1 MGPMSERF
9 EMRVDE
15 EMLSRVDKWRDKQ
28 NDAPTRAE
36 AMRRLLEL
44 GLAKSSDEAVN
55 FTDGEKLLFFMMRD
69 LYKHLKVQGEIDAD
83 FISSMIL
90 GGHYWAAKWDLQ
102 HTFNNHQDD
111 PRDVRF
117 VANVLDMWE
126 FIESGYEKL
135 SKKEKD
141 RVEKEAEPFGKHV
154 RFSGFDGNHEPAHI
168 GITRFFVEDMG
179 RWYRFKGREFNSHSP
194 KVATYRR
201 MLGVFE
207 PIRPTLV
214 GVGLS
219 ADQLI
224 QILKPKS
231 G

>member
-9 EMRVDE
+9 EMRLDE
-15 EMLSRVDKWRDKQ
+15 EMLTRVDTWRDKQ
-28 NDAPTRAE
+28 GDAPTRAE

-44 GLAKSSDEAVN
+44 GLAKSGDEAVT

-69 LYKHLKVQGEIDAD
+69 LYKHLKVQGEVNPD

-102 HTFNNHQDD
+102 HTFSNYHDD

-117 VANVLDMWE
+117 VVDVLDMWD
-126 FIESGYEKL
+126 FMESGYEKL
-135 SKKEKD
+135 SKKDKE
-141 RVEKEAEPFGKHV
+141 RVEKEAGPFGKHV
-154 RFSGFDGNHEPAHI
+154 RFPGFDGNNEVAHV
-168 GITRFFVEDMG
+168 GIARFLIEDMN
-179 RWYRFKGREFNSHSP
+179 RWQRFKGRELNSHSR
-194 KVATYRR
+194 TLTRYSR
-201 MLGVFE
+201 MLNVFE

-214 GVGLS
+214 GVGLT

-224 QILKPKS
+224 QLLKLN
-231 G
+231 